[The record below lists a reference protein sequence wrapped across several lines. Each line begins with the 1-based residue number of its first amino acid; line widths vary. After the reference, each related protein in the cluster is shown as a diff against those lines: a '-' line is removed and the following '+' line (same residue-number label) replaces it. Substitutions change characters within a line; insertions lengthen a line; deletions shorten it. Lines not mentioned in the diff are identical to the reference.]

1 MAYQVTFDLTFS
13 QARDLQPP
21 YEASGSNTTGLISSS
36 AEKMNEDGTVWRITR
51 VWDAPESSNTY
62 ISTVESVR
70 SGMDSPPTVSNIV
83 RTNI

>member
-36 AEKMNEDGTVWRITR
+36 AEKMNEEGTVWRITR
-51 VWDAPESSNTY
+51 IWDSAESANTY
-62 ISTVESVR
+62 IAAANTTRAGMESK
-70 SGMDSPPTVSNIV
+70 PTVSNV
-83 RTNI
+83 TRTEI